1 MNATKHCI
9 HSSAGGAAEAHKPIE
24 LAGSTLGNHYH
35 ICAFFHSSDEE
46 YPLLLPFI
54 KEGLDRGEKA
64 FHVVDPNLRDEHLRH
79 LESAGIETGA
89 VEQSG
94 QLELRNWH
102 EAYLRDGHFDQNR
115 MLALLQSVLDD
126 ARQQG
131 FPLTRLVAHMEWAL
145 EDRPGVNDIVE
156 YETRLNYFLH
166 RYSDPVVCV
175 YDLAQF
181 GAAAVIDIMR
191 THPMVIIGGVLQENP
206 FFVPPADFLCELR
219 KRQTYY
225 NNKAVAS

>member
-1 MNATKHCI
+1 MHSKNDTI
-9 HSSAGGAAEAHKPIE
+9 HSGALGVAESHRPIE
-24 LAGSTLGNHYH
+24 LAGSRLDKHCH
-35 ICAFFHSSDEE
+35 ICAFFHSKEEE
-46 YPLLLPFI
+46 YPILLPFI

-64 FHVVDPNLRDEHLRH
+64 FHVVDPKLRHEHLRH
-79 LESAGIETGA
+79 LESVGIETGT

-102 EAYLRDGHFDQNR
+102 EAYLIDGHFDQDR
-115 MLALLQSVLDD
+115 MLTLLQSVLDE
-126 ARQQG
+126 ARQDG

-166 RYSDPVVCV
+166 KYPDPVVCV

-181 GAAAVIDIMR
+181 GACVIDILR

-206 FFVPPADFLCELR
+206 FFVPPDDFLRELR
-219 KRQTYY
+219 IRQ
-225 NNKAVAS
+225 NRNVHSVAS